1 MKRADGSTAC
11 VSHADPPV
19 GTYATISGQEE
30 TLPDPDALKGKNSHE
45 DHQRILAAAV
55 DRAVSL
61 QTVCPCVPRSIGHR
75 SRIRGVWEVCGAW
88 RLVAGASDVRALWL
102 RRLLR
107 QVEEQARPRAF
118 PPNWPSLDPALQ
130 RAGYGLGVV
139 LRGRGAS
146 RPDMTEV
153 FVAGAY
159 FGSPRTG
166 VLTRWQARR
175 KSWALPIF
183 DRSTPDPW
191 AAGLPASS
199 FAAAS
204 SSGDGGSAGS
214 FDDGGPRPTAFR
226 S

>member
-1 MKRADGSTAC
+1 MAAPDRCPRRLGTGEAAASR
-11 VSHADPPV
+11 SPPRPEHGV
-19 GTYATISGQEE
+19 RPLRLTDCASRPSSGHSCDDHW
-30 TLPDPDALKGKNSHE
+30 TGRSVALPRFAEGRRNSHE

-61 QTVCPCVPRSIGHR
+61 QAVFPCVPRSIGHR
-75 SRIRGVWEVCGAW
+75 SRIRGVWEMRGAW
-88 RLVAGASDVRALWL
+88 RLVAGASDVPTVWL

-107 QVEEQARPRAF
+107 QVKEQARPRAF

-153 FVAGAY
+153 LVAGAY

-166 VLTRWQARR
+166 VLRRWQARR
-175 KSWALPIF
+175 KPWHYRS
-183 DRSTPDPW
+183 STPTR
-191 AAGLPASS
+191 
-199 FAAAS
+199 
-204 SSGDGGSAGS
+204 GG
-214 FDDGGPRPTAFR
+214 F
-226 S
+226 

>member
-1 MKRADGSTAC
+1 
-11 VSHADPPV
+11 
-19 GTYATISGQEE
+19 
-30 TLPDPDALKGKNSHE
+30 
-45 DHQRILAAAV
+45 V
-55 DRAVSL
+55 DRAVPL
-61 QTVCPCVPRSIGHR
+61 QAVFPSVPRPIGHR
-75 SRIRGVWEVCGAW
+75 SRIRGVWGMRGAGG
-88 RLVAGASDVRALWL
+88 LVAGTSDVPAVWL

-107 QVEEQARPRAF
+107 QVKEQACPRAF

-183 DRSTPDPW
+183 DRSTPGLGRGPAGPSPW
-191 AAGLPASS
+191 
-199 FAAAS
+199 
-204 SSGDGGSAGS
+204 
-214 FDDGGPRPTAFR
+214 PRPAPPATADQPDPSMMVDSRPPVFR

>member
-1 MKRADGSTAC
+1 
-11 VSHADPPV
+11 
-19 GTYATISGQEE
+19 
-30 TLPDPDALKGKNSHE
+30 LPDPDFLKEKPHE

-55 DRAVSL
+55 DRAVPL
-61 QTVCPCVPRSIGHR
+61 QTVFPCVPRSIGHR
-75 SRIRGVWEVCGAW
+75 SRIRGVWKVRGAW
-88 RLVAGASDVRALWL
+88 RLVAGASDVPAVWL

-107 QVEEQARPRAF
+107 QVKEQARPRAF
-118 PPNWPSLDPALQ
+118 PPNWPSPDPALQ

-175 KSWALPIF
+175 NRHGCTSTECARLAPHLR
-183 DRSTPDPW
+183 RSSRTSEGP
-191 AAGLPASS
+191 AAGLGSARPGWTRVGLTGAVGRSASS
-199 FAAAS
+199 RC
-204 SSGDGGSAGS
+204 GS
-214 FDDGGPRPTAFR
+214 GGPPPRR
-226 S
+226 SPPGGRTDEALRDA